1 MFNREKYL
9 SNMNEQELFRLMST
23 RYTGLI
29 DLNEKDPHSLI
40 DWHYPLSDIWME
52 AKCRD
57 DHHNGFLFIQQDKYK
72 VLMEKKNCWYVN
84 STPNGI
90 YIFDLK
96 DIEEPVWREQS
107 MLKSTYYNNGST
119 DVIKKLVGDLP
130 TSKAIQIDHLLF

>member
-9 SNMNEQELFRLMST
+9 SNMNEEELFRLMSK
-23 RYTGLI
+23 RYIGLV

-40 DWHYPLSDIWME
+40 DWHYPESDIWME

-57 DHHNGFLFIQQDKYK
+57 TAYNTLFIQKDKYD
-72 VLMEKKNCWYVN
+72 VLMEKENCWYVN
-84 STPNGI
+84 STPIGI
-90 YIFDLK
+90 YYFDLK
-96 DIEEPVWREQS
+96 DMEEPVWREQS

-130 TSKAIQIDHLLF
+130 TSKAVQIDHLLF

>member
-1 MFNREKYL
+1 MMNREKYL
-9 SNMNEQELFRLMST
+9 SNMNEQELFKLMST

-29 DLNEKDPHSLI
+29 DLNEEDPHSLI
-40 DWHYPLSDIWME
+40 DWHYPESDIWME